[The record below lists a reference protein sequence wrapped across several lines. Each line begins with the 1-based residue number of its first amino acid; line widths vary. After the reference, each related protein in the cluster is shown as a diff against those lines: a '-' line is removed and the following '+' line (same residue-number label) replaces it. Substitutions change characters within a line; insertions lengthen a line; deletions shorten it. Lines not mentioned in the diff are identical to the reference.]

1 VYDIA
6 SREELDNALAAAKRH
21 PELVVGLSIGNE
33 VAFSKRATLDQIV
46 SAVMGVRRRAPA
58 LALTTT
64 EPFHMFL
71 QPAAEPL
78 LSQLDFM
85 LVNVHP
91 IYVESREE
99 LDDALAAAKRHPE
112 LVVGLSI
119 WERGGIRQAGYA

>member
-1 VYDIA
+1 
-6 SREELDNALAAAKRH
+6 
-21 PELVVGLSIGNE
+21 
-33 VAFSKRATLDQIV
+33 
-46 SAVMGVRRRAPA
+46 
-58 LALTTT
+58 
-64 EPFHMFL
+64 
-71 QPAAEPL
+71 
-78 LSQLDFM
+78 M